1 MRAIVTVLG
10 KDDIG
15 ILSFVSALL
24 AQQKVSVMDI
34 SQTIMKEY
42 FTMVMLVDC
51 AKVEQPFDDLVAL
64 IESEG
69 QEHNLSIHIQREDIF
84 NAMHRI

>member
-15 ILSFVSALL
+15 ILSFITALL
-24 AQQKVSVMDI
+24 AEQKVSVLDI
-34 SQTIMKEY
+34 SQTIMREY

-51 AKVEQPFDDLVAL
+51 AKIEQPFDAL
-64 IESEG
+64 AAYAQAEG
-69 QEHNLSIHIQREDIF
+69 EKRSLSVHIQREDLF
-84 NAMHRI
+84 HAMHRI